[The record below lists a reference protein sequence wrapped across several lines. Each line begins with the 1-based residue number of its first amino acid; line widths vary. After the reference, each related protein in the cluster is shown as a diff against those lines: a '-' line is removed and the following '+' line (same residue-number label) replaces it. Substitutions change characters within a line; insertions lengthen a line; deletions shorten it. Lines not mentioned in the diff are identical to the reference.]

1 MLAIARQI
9 PASDS
14 PAEMT
19 PREELL
25 LLILRVLESLDP
37 VLSPEERAEIRRVVA
52 GAPRISLLWRP
63 PRN

>member
-1 MLAIARQI
+1 MLAIAPKMQ
-9 PASDS
+9 ASDS

-37 VLSPEERAEIRRVVA
+37 VLSPDERAKVRRVVA
-52 GAPRISLLWRP
+52 DAPAIGFLWRP
-63 PRN
+63 RRN